1 MITSTLSEQRQFTL
15 AENGMMNCT
24 LFQEPAAKVCNLDYL
39 LHITRGNKKII
50 NNIVAVF
57 FKETKKE
64 MIDLTGAI
72 EKRNYPVIS
81 DIAHKIKSAFSILG
95 ITVLEPVFKEM
106 ELLSTSTSS
115 IANIKLLN
123 HRVNIVFNQA
133 MAEMKAAN

>member
-1 MITSTLSEQRQFTL
+1 MTTSILLEKRKYRFAETGVKDCIIIPITTT
-15 AENGMMNCT
+15 
-24 LFQEPAAKVCNLDYL
+24 KICNLDYL
-39 LHITRGNKKII
+39 LNVTRGNKKMI

-64 MIDLTGAI
+64 MIDLTDAI

-106 ELLSTSTSS
+106 ELLSSNTSS
-115 IANIKLLN
+115 IGNIELLN
-123 HRVNIVFNQA
+123 HKVHFVFNQA
-133 MAEMKAAN
+133 RAEMKAVL